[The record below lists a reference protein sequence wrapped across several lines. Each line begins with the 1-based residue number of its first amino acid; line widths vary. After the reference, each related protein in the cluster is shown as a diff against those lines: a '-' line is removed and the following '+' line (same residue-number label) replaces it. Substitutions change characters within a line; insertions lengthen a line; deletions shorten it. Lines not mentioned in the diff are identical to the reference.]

1 MAQTFNLNDILALA
15 QTALTK
21 IQSGELSVQ
30 DIINAAVSPT
40 APAGTVATET
50 TIPAETPVARTEEFE
65 DGLYVFAGNGRVEI
79 YKELDGSNNYEY
91 LIYTSHDGVI
101 TTGFSTIVPEYTSTM
116 TRVRPHRAHNIICE
130 CEKRIRTEKF
140 RKVRALLGIAH

>member
-65 DGLYVFAGNGRVEI
+65 DDLYVFTGNDRVEI
-79 YKELDGSNNYEY
+79 YKERVDNHYDY

-101 TTGFSTIVPEYTSTM
+101 TTGIATNVPDYTSTM